1 MMMCTTQL
9 PFLDTLVVQFI
20 YSMGIC
26 INCVFS
32 VDEVNTTQV
41 TLRNIQWMDLASKT
55 IAARPSTKVIQ
66 YLLNE
71 ATRLQIGEEKLVL
84 HIRELAEA
92 ALCWESKAE
101 QALKHG
107 ESFDNCVKL
116 IRLSRHSIS
125 PLLMI

>member
-1 MMMCTTQL
+1 MSRYVSSKWFKGKLMNKLMS
-9 PFLDTLVVQFI
+9 LVVCF
-20 YSMGIC
+20 
-26 INCVFS
+26 F
-32 VDEVNTTQV
+32 
-41 TLRNIQWMDLASKT
+41 
-55 IAARPSTKVIQ
+55 
-66 YLLNE
+66 
-71 ATRLQIGEEKLVL
+71 RLQIGEEKLVL
-84 HIRELAEA
+84 HICELAEA